1 MNDLMSLS
9 SSAFLLFLLFPLLD
23 WDEVA
28 VVVGSNGIVVVP
40 FVIEKSLLDV
50 VVSSNCLLEVVVDS
64 SPVTSV
70 EDDFT
75 VDDDLIVVVG
85 FDCSVMITVVLD
97 TIDASEEV
105 SFSASASITV
115 VILEPSDKV
124 VDDASS
130 MFEVFFIRSAGVVL
144 DNRLCEDVAVD
155 SPDAWVDIFE
165 DTMVVDNVTVLV
177 GTSVELFITSSW
189 AISSSLALK
198 SVLKHNEVVG
208 LS

>member
-28 VVVGSNGIVVVP
+28 VVVGSNGIKGTTP

-64 SPVTSV
+64 SPITSV
-70 EDDFT
+70 KDDFT

-85 FDCSVMITVVLD
+85 FDCSDMITVVLD

-144 DNRLCEDVAVD
+144 DNKLSEDVAVD
-155 SPDAWVDIFE
+155 SSDAWVDIFE
-165 DTMVVDNVTVLV
+165 DTMVVDIVTVLV
-177 GTSVELFITSSW
+177 GTSVELCIASS
-189 AISSSLALK
+189 
-198 SVLKHNEVVG
+198 
-208 LS
+208 

>member
-40 FVIEKSLLDV
+40 FVIDKSLLDV

-85 FDCSVMITVVLD
+85 FDCSDMITVVLD

-144 DNRLCEDVAVD
+144 DNKLSEDVAVD
-155 SPDAWVDIFE
+155 SSDAWVDIFE
-165 DTMVVDNVTVLV
+165 DTMVVDIVTVLV
-177 GTSVELFITSSW
+177 GTSVELCIASS
-189 AISSSLALK
+189 
-198 SVLKHNEVVG
+198 
-208 LS
+208 

>member
-40 FVIEKSLLDV
+40 FVIDKSLLDV

-64 SPVTSV
+64 SPITSV
-70 EDDFT
+70 KDDFT

-85 FDCSVMITVVLD
+85 FDCSDMITVVLD

-105 SFSASASITV
+105 SFSVSASITV

-130 MFEVFFIRSAGVVL
+130 MFEVFFIRSACVVL
-144 DNRLCEDVAVD
+144 DNKLSEDVAVD
-155 SPDAWVDIFE
+155 SSDAWVDIFE
-165 DTMVVDNVTVLV
+165 DTMVVDIVTVLV
-177 GTSVELFITSSW
+177 GTSVELCIASS
-189 AISSSLALK
+189 
-198 SVLKHNEVVG
+198 
-208 LS
+208 

>member
-40 FVIEKSLLDV
+40 FVIDKSLLDV

-144 DNRLCEDVAVD
+144 DNKLSEDVAVD
-155 SPDAWVDIFE
+155 SSDAWVDIFE
-165 DTMVVDNVTVLV
+165 DTMVVDIVTVLV
-177 GTSVELFITSSW
+177 GTSVELCIASS
-189 AISSSLALK
+189 
-198 SVLKHNEVVG
+198 
-208 LS
+208 